1 MAIAKQTTIAS
12 NNLNI
17 DNKIGVTVH
26 DWASGDFFERST
38 AQDIYHVEAKVGHD
52 TYGGI
57 IKGGTSLFPFEGEIS
72 ITWSVEASD
81 VATVKS
87 DLASW
92 KALVSRSDITI
103 TEDWTANTVTAT
115 VNADFDHGSWVSHP
129 FPYVPLSN
137 TVRIDAGSNG
147 AKIACIMRL
156 ADVNDWSVEYKT
168 INSIETIAKS
178 GTECYIFLSSDYS
191 IGDTDYDAYTVS
203 NLTSASVDV
212 TPTGRCTVIKVYK

>member
-1 MAIAKQTTIAS
+1 MAISKQTTIAS
-12 NNLNI
+12 NRVNI
-17 DNKIGVTVH
+17 DDKIGVTVH

-38 AQDIYHVEAKVGHD
+38 AQDIYHVEAKVAHD
-52 TYGGI
+52 DYAGI
-57 IKGGTSLFPFEGEIS
+57 IKGGTSLFPFEGALS
-72 ITWSVEASD
+72 ITWSIEAHDVE
-81 VATVKS
+81 TVKA

-92 KALVSRSDITI
+92 KALVSRSDVNIA
-103 TEDWTANTVTAT
+103 EDWIANTVTAT
-115 VNADFDHGSWVSHP
+115 VDADYDHGSWVSHP

-137 TVRIDAGSNG
+137 TARIAGSNG

-168 INSIETIAKS
+168 ISSTETIAKS
-178 GTECYIFLSSDYS
+178 GTECYVFFSSDYS

>member
-1 MAIAKQTTIAS
+1 MAISKQTTIAS
-12 NNLNI
+12 NRVNI
-17 DNKIGVTVH
+17 DDKIGVTVH

-38 AQDIYHVEAKVGHD
+38 AQDIYHVEAKVAHD
-52 TYGGI
+52 DYAGI
-57 IKGGTSLFPFEGEIS
+57 IKGGTSLFPFEGALS
-72 ITWSVEASD
+72 ITWSIEAHDVE
-81 VATVKS
+81 TVKA

-92 KALVSRSDITI
+92 KSLVSRPDVTF

-115 VNADFDHGSWVSHP
+115 VNADYDHGSWVSHP

-137 TVRIDAGSNG
+137 GARIDAGSNG
-147 AKIACIMRL
+147 AKIACVIRL
-156 ADVNDWSVEYKT
+156 AYLGDWSVEYKT
-168 INSIETIAKS
+168 ISSTETITKS

-191 IGDTDYDAYTVS
+191 IGGVDYDAYTVS